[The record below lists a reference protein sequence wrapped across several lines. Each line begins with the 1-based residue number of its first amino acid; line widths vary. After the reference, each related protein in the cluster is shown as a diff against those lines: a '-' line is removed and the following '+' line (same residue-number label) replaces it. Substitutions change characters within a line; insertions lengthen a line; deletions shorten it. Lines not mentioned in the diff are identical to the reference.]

1 MDNKHK
7 IGIIGLGFVG
17 TAIYEYFNSIVD
29 TKVYDINKKDI
40 SVESLNLLLDDRI
53 LFLCLP
59 TPMKK
64 TGECDISIIESV
76 LKDLNNISKP
86 QDSTIVVIKS
96 TIPPGKTNSLFKKYS
111 ILKIVFNPEFLTEA
125 YFVEDFK
132 NQDRII

>member
-53 LFLCLP
+53 LFLCFP

-64 TGECDISIIESV
+64 LMNAIFQ
-76 LKDLNNISKP
+76 LLN
-86 QDSTIVVIKS
+86 
-96 TIPPGKTNSLFKKYS
+96 LC
-111 ILKIVFNPEFLTEA
+111 LKI
-125 YFVEDFK
+125 
-132 NQDRII
+132 